1 MVRVALSAVLFCLS
15 ATGAEA
21 QARLYRIDPE
31 RTTVAFSVRA
41 GFDRVDGRIPRVHG
55 EVLHDPTRPAA
66 ARVEAAAPLAGL
78 TTGDP
83 GRDRMLKGPDW
94 FDAASRPTMRFV
106 SESATAEGRSAR
118 IRGRLTLRGV
128 TAPVELVS
136 TARDEA
142 DGTLRFVAETAID
155 RGRFGMTRWSGLVGD
170 RVTVRVEGVALPA
183 QP

>member
-1 MVRVALSAVLFCLS
+1 MVRVALLAALLCVQ
-15 ATGAEA
+15 ATAAAA

-41 GFDRVDGRIPRVHG
+41 GFDRVDGRIPRVEG
-55 EVLHDPTRPAA
+55 EVVHDPTRPAA

-83 GRDRMLKGPDW
+83 GLDRMLQAPDW
-94 FDAASRPTMRFV
+94 FDAARRPTLRFV
-106 SESATAEGRSAR
+106 SESAAAEGRSAR

-142 DGTLRFVAETAID
+142 DGTVRFVAETEID
-155 RGRFGMTRWSGLVGD
+155 RRRFGMTRMTGLVGD
-170 RVTVRVEGVALPA
+170 RVKVRVEGVALPTG
-183 QP
+183 